1 MAEEA
6 TVDTT
11 DRGTEVRVVA
21 EQETGTLRLEDKDS
35 EVEVVGVGC
44 GSVGCWV
51 VLFNDLP
58 RLGDVEDPEVG

>member
-35 EVEVVGVGC
+35 EVEVVGVGF
-44 GSVGCWV
+44 WV